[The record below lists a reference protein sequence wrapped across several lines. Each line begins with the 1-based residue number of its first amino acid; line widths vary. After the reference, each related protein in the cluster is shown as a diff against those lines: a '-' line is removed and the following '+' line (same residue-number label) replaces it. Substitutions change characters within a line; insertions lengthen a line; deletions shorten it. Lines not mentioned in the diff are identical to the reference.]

1 MDLVDLVDLVDL
13 LDLVDL
19 AEPRTQITVC
29 PSPSSFVSAAE
40 GSER

>member
-1 MDLVDLVDLVDL
+1 M
-13 LDLVDL
+13 DLVDL
-19 AEPRTQITVC
+19 AEPSDFLIAVC